1 MQFPILTRAEFA
13 KLCDVAPATV
23 TNWMNDGMPCVRSGR
38 SGREV
43 EIDPAKALPWVIA
56 HREAPPGSQR
66 ERLAKAQAEKVEMEN
81 EQRRGRTIDAGQ
93 VEETMLGLAAY
104 LAREHDALPGRVAN
118 ELAGINEP
126 AVIRS
131 RLLEECRAIRE
142 GLAQFSSRT
151 ADALSDLAEECDDLP
166 AAAESDGEP
175 MGGPVENS
183 PPRKRRARKVAK

>member
-1 MQFPILTRAEFA
+1 MGYELLTGREFA
-13 KLCDVAPATV
+13 KLCGVSPATV

-38 SGREV
+38 AGREV
-43 EIDPAKALPWVIA
+43 QIDIEQAFPWAIA

-81 EQRRGRTIDAGQ
+81 EQRRGRTIDAAQ

-142 GLAQFSSRT
+142 GLAQHFSRT
-151 ADALSDLAEECDDLP
+151 ADALDDLADELDRGR
-166 AAAESDGEP
+166 AAAESDSESVGR
-175 MGGPVENS
+175 PVEN
-183 PPRKRRARKVAK
+183 PTAGKRRARKVEK

>member
-1 MQFPILTRAEFA
+1 MPHELLTGREFA
-13 KLCDVAPATV
+13 KLCGVSPATV

-38 SGREV
+38 AGREV
-43 EIDPAKALPWVIA
+43 QIDIEQAFPWVVS
-56 HREAPPGSQR
+56 HRDAPPGSQR
-66 ERLAKAQAEKVEMEN
+66 ERLAKAQADKVEMEN

-93 VEETMLGLAAY
+93 VEDTMLGVAAY

-126 AVIRS
+126 ALIRS

-142 GLAQFSSRT
+142 GLAQHFGRT
-151 ADALSDLAEECDDLP
+151 ADALDDLAEELDGGQ

-175 MGGPVENS
+175 VGGSVED
-183 PPRKRRARKVAK
+183 PPARKRRARKVEE

>member
-1 MQFPILTRAEFA
+1 MQFPTLTAAEFA
-13 KLCDVAPATV
+13 RLLDVSPASV
-23 TNWMNDGMPCVRSGR
+23 TNWMNDGMPADRSGK

-43 EIDPAKALPWVIA
+43 RIEPEKALPWVIN
-56 HREAPPGSQR
+56 HRDAPPGSQR

-81 EQRRGRTIDAGQ
+81 EQRRGKLIDAGQ
-93 VEETMLGLAAY
+93 VEETLLGLASY

-142 GLAQFSSRT
+142 GLAQHSIRT
-151 ADALSDLAEECDDLP
+151 ADALEALADEIDCSQ

-175 MGGPVENS
+175 MGGPVES
-183 PPRKRRARKVAK
+183 PAPRKRGARKVAK

>member
-1 MQFPILTRAEFA
+1 MAYELHTGREFA
-13 KLCDVAPATV
+13 KLCGVSPATV

-38 SGREV
+38 AGKEV
-43 EIDPAKALPWVIA
+43 QIDIEKAMPWVIA

-126 AVIRS
+126 ALIRS

-142 GLAQFSSRT
+142 GLAQHSVRT
-151 ADALSDLAEECDDLP
+151 ADALNDLAEECDDP
-166 AAAESDGEP
+166 AAAAESDGEP
-175 MGGPVENS
+175 VGGSVEN
-183 PPRKRRARKVAK
+183 PPARKRRARKVAK